1 MPNSYVEMY
10 GTGVDYPPSQKHWQ
24 SNIRDHHD
32 HFLHPNSRFLG
43 SMAQKRGLEIHI
55 LTPTFPPT
63 TPGDPDVSSPQT
75 ICNNIFTPLILCLIS
90 WNFMLC
96 PQRNFVFLSLLYVFL
111 FPWYILSEFLP
122 DCNCNAEEPSF

>member
-1 MPNSYVEMY
+1 MY

-96 PQRNFVFLSLLYVFL
+96 PQRNFVFLSLLYFFFHGISCQNFYLIAIAMRRSHL
-111 FPWYILSEFLP
+111 FEADS
-122 DCNCNAEEPSF
+122 